1 MATAIGRLRYVKFEG
16 GVPYCYRNPVHEKF
30 RSMVDNPIPPDI
42 QEFIL
47 KHIDSISHME
57 ALLLL
62 WRSPDVSWDIGSIT
76 QRLYVTEKN
85 ARAVLTRLHGL
96 GLVAESNETYR
107 YQPSLENAEA
117 MIDRLA
123 QLYATH
129 LIPITNLIHSK
140 PSRRIQ
146 EFADAFNLR
155 KDS

>member
-1 MATAIGRLRYVKFEG
+1 
-16 GVPYCYRNPVHEKF
+16 
-30 RSMVDNPIPPDI
+30 MVDSPIPQDI

-62 WRSPDVSWDIGSIT
+62 WRNPDVSWDIARLA

-85 ARAVLTRLHGL
+85 AQAVLMRLHGL
-96 GLVAESNETYR
+96 GLIAESRGVYHYR
-107 YQPSLENAEA
+107 PSLENAEV
-117 MIDRLA
+117 MVDRLA